1 MELFFVLIPIT
12 IVLVGLSIWAF
23 LWSARN
29 DQFED
34 LDKQAYSIFFD
45 DDEQLAQKDPL
56 SIPDKEDAAR

>member
-34 LDKQAYSIFFD
+34 LDKQAYSILFD

-56 SIPDKEDAAR
+56 STPDKEDAAR

>member
-56 SIPDKEDAAR
+56 PIPDKEDAAR

>member
-34 LDKQAYSIFFD
+34 LDKQAYSILFD

-56 SIPDKEDAAR
+56 STADKEDAAR